1 MDPHRSFDVLSELLE
16 RYESRDRSVECVETR
31 TDEGGAPLHATV
43 DVTAPLSPT
52 ADEGTDAGLVPEAAT
67 LTDDG
72 GLEVTF
78 PTVPLPDLATSA
90 TVSATGRAARV
101 VDGTVVL
108 TVDLTIAPADEGT
121 STSPDSPAVR
131 DESLPPYEDTA
142 YLEWLY
148 ESCDTFDEMSRRIEM
163 DVSAETV
170 RRYTIE
176 AGVHDPTSYETSA
189 DEESTSTADG
199 PETDEESTS
208 TADTGT
214 SGEAQTDA
222 GTTDPASESEA
233 PEAEDPIE
241 SIPDEQLLTDGLGL
255 PADLTIEDVADA
267 VVNSMTVYEVHR
279 QLGIGQER
287 TRKLLKRL
295 HLIDLV
301 VHQMNGEPERGT
313 TYEEVAARIR
323 QFAPEETRRSA
334 AGT

>member
-16 RYESRDRSVECVETR
+16 RYESRGRSVECVETR
-31 TDEGGAPLHATV
+31 TDGGGAPLHATV
-43 DVTAPLSPT
+43 DVTVPLSST
-52 ADEGTDAGLVPEAAT
+52 ADEGTDAGFVPETVT

-78 PTVPLPDLATSA
+78 PAVPLPDLATTA
-90 TVSATGRAARV
+90 TVSATRRAARV

-108 TVDLTIAPADEGT
+108 TVEITIAPADET
-121 STSPDSPAVR
+121 ASESPAVR

-148 ESCDTFDEMSRRIEM
+148 ESCDTFAEMSRQIEM

-189 DEESTSTADG
+189 HEEPGATADVDT
-199 PETDEESTS
+199 ETDV
-208 TADTGT
+208 
-214 SGEAQTDA
+214 
-222 GTTDPASESEA
+222 A
-233 PEAEDPIE
+233 PEADDPIE
-241 SIPDEQLLTDGLGL
+241 GIPDEQLLTDGLGL
-255 PADLTIEDVADA
+255 PAHLTIEDVADA

-279 QLGIGQER
+279 QLGLEQER

-301 VHQMNGEPERGT
+301 LHQMNGEPERDT

-323 QFAPEETRRSA
+323 QCAPEETHRPA

>member
-43 DVTAPLSPT
+43 DVTAPLGST
-52 ADEGTDAGLVPEAAT
+52 ADEGTNAALVPEAAT

-78 PTVPLPDLATSA
+78 PAVPLPDLATPA

-108 TVDLTIAPADEGT
+108 IVELTIAPADEGT
-121 STSPDSPAVR
+121 SASPDSPAVR

-148 ESCDTFDEMSRRIEM
+148 DSCDTFDEMSRRIEM

-189 DEESTSTADG
+189 DEESTATADVAET
-199 PETDEESTS
+199 ETDTKT
-208 TADTGT
+208 TAP
-214 SGEAQTDA
+214 S
-222 GTTDPASESEA
+222 SESEA

-267 VVNSMTVYEVHR
+267 VVNSVTVYEVHR
-279 QLGIGQER
+279 QLGLGQER

-301 VHQMNGEPERGT
+301 LHQMNGEPERGT